1 MTDIENLEDIPVD
14 PDYTESI
21 LMSIR
26 GLACGNKD
34 DTNFDQDLIIHI
46 NSALNILS
54 QLGVGPSTGFR
65 ITDTSQTWKDF
76 IGERTDLEMIK
87 TDVYL
92 RVKLVFDPPQ
102 NSFLVAAIEK
112 QIVEY
117 EWRIEVQHPDPS
129 NEDPTY
135 SVEE

>member
-1 MTDIENLEDIPVD
+1 
-14 PDYTESI
+14 
-21 LMSIR
+21 
-26 GLACGNKD
+26 
-34 DTNFDQDLIIHI
+34 
-46 NSALNILS
+46 
-54 QLGVGPSTGFR
+54 
-65 ITDTSQTWKDF
+65 
-76 IGERTDLEMIK
+76 MIK
-87 TDVYL
+87 TAVHL

-117 EWRIEVQHPDPS
+117 EWRIEAQHPDPS